1 MKGLTLTQKEQARL
15 QVLNGI
21 LEGQISVDEAAEVLG
36 VSERHVWRILAEYRK
51 EGAAAL
57 AHGNRGRRANNSI
70 PEEARTQVVA
80 LARTRYARVNHT
92 HLTELLAEREE
103 IVLGRSTVRRILVGA
118 GMASPRRRRPPL
130 HRVRRQRMSQEG
142 MLVQV
147 DGSVHAWL
155 EERGPRCTLL
165 LAIDDAI
172 STVPYA
178 LFRHEEDTHGYFL
191 LMQELIR
198 RCGVPL
204 ALYSDRHAVFKY
216 VPGSHQ
222 SPAPT
227 QFGRAMAELGVEQ
240 IFARSPEAKGRVERA
255 NGTFQDRLVTELRLA
270 GARTISEANQVLWA
284 FLTRF
289 NKRFGVPPA
298 QSTNAYRSPDPDL
311 NLAGIL
317 CFKHS
322 RKVARDNTVKYN
334 WHTLQL
340 LPSSERSTYVGAHVV
355 VQERLDGKLVVCYQN
370 QIVPTQEA
378 PPRPGVLRTLNATRG
393 LGSVTVEN
401 LAAGMDTNGIG
412 GHERERLGA
421 MTAILQIASSERSTR
436 RRRCAARHARV
447 LGFTA
452 WSARGPGPG
461 GKRRLDGGGKLA
473 GSTLVCQ
480 HKSLSK
486 PNRPYPGSA
495 TASWCPPDSERH
507 SRSWQRHRGEP
518 RCRHGHQRDRWSR
531 ARKTGSDDRD
541 RPGLAAGRLT
551 TDRESEAVHPK
562 AQPPRP
568 PTPRQRARWKA
579 VQRAKRRGLSLRAIA
594 RELGISRITVRK
606 YVEASSPPVY
616 PDRELAAHS

>member
-1 MKGLTLTQKEQARL
+1 
-15 QVLNGI
+15 
-21 LEGQISVDEAAEVLG
+21 
-36 VSERHVWRILAEYRK
+36 
-51 EGAAAL
+51 
-57 AHGNRGRRANNSI
+57 
-70 PEEARTQVVA
+70 
-80 LARTRYARVNHT
+80 
-92 HLTELLAEREE
+92 
-103 IVLGRSTVRRILVGA
+103 
-118 GMASPRRRRPPL
+118 
-130 HRVRRQRMSQEG
+130 
-142 MLVQV
+142 
-147 DGSVHAWL
+147 
-155 EERGPRCTLL
+155 
-165 LAIDDAI
+165 
-172 STVPYA
+172 
-178 LFRHEEDTHGYFL
+178 
-191 LMQELIR
+191 MQELIR

-298 QSTNAYRSPDPDL
+298 VHQPYRSPDPDL

-322 RKVARDNTVKYN
+322 RKVARAST
-334 WHTLQL
+334 TGI
-340 LPSSERSTYVGAHVV
+340 PSN
-355 VQERLDGKLVVCYQN
+355 CF
-370 QIVPTQEA
+370 
-378 PPRPGVLRTLNATRG
+378 LRA
-393 LGSVTVEN
+393 
-401 LAAGMDTNGIG
+401 NGPL
-412 GHERERLGA
+412 R
-421 MTAILQIASSERSTR
+421 
-436 RRRCAARHARV
+436 
-447 LGFTA
+447 
-452 WSARGPGPG
+452 WSARGGPG
-461 GKRRLDGGGKLA
+461 AIGRQA
-473 GSTLVCQ
+473 SSV
-480 HKSLSK
+480 LSK

-541 RPGLAAGRLT
+541 RPGTRRREIAA
-551 TDRESEAVHPK
+551 ESEAVHPK

-568 PTPRQRARWKA
+568 PTPRQRPA

-594 RELGISRITVRK
+594 RELGSRITVRK
-606 YVEASSPPVY
+606 YVLQVHCLPGSSLPCTAFGP
-616 PDRELAAHS
+616 

>member
-165 LAIDDAI
+165 LAIDDAT

-412 GHERERLGA
+412 GHEREGLGA
-421 MTAILQIASSERSTR
+421 MTAIGR
-436 RRRCAARHARV
+436 
-447 LGFTA
+447 
-452 WSARGPGPG
+452 
-461 GKRRLDGGGKLA
+461 
-473 GSTLVCQ
+473 
-480 HKSLSK
+480 
-486 PNRPYPGSA
+486 
-495 TASWCPPDSERH
+495 
-507 SRSWQRHRGEP
+507 
-518 RCRHGHQRDRWSR
+518 
-531 ARKTGSDDRD
+531 
-541 RPGLAAGRLT
+541 GLAAGRLT

-568 PTPRQRARWKA
+568 PTPRQRARWHPD
-579 VQRAKRRGLSLRAIA
+579 RRRLVSEPVGKQCRGPSVEAFLFGQSPGNWAYPASPSESTLRLQVHLSIRTGSSLLTLDHVEPPSVHNNRPVDKWAIPPGLSIYPRAAPLGSSHHHCHPRCHTKLEVGAFSIIELDNYWLDTATTDIIA
-594 RELGISRITVRK
+594 GPL
-606 YVEASSPPVY
+606 P
-616 PDRELAAHS
+616 

>member
-1 MKGLTLTQKEQARL
+1 M
-15 QVLNGI
+15 
-21 LEGQISVDEAAEVLG
+21 
-36 VSERHVWRILAEYRK
+36 
-51 EGAAAL
+51 
-57 AHGNRGRRANNSI
+57 
-70 PEEARTQVVA
+70 
-80 LARTRYARVNHT
+80 
-92 HLTELLAEREE
+92 
-103 IVLGRSTVRRILVGA
+103 
-118 GMASPRRRRPPL
+118 
-130 HRVRRQRMSQEG
+130 
-142 MLVQV
+142 
-147 DGSVHAWL
+147 
-155 EERGPRCTLL
+155 
-165 LAIDDAI
+165 AIDDAT

-412 GHERERLGA
+412 RHEREGLGA
-421 MTAILQIASSERSTR
+421 MTAIGR
-436 RRRCAARHARV
+436 
-447 LGFTA
+447 
-452 WSARGPGPG
+452 
-461 GKRRLDGGGKLA
+461 
-473 GSTLVCQ
+473 
-480 HKSLSK
+480 
-486 PNRPYPGSA
+486 
-495 TASWCPPDSERH
+495 
-507 SRSWQRHRGEP
+507 
-518 RCRHGHQRDRWSR
+518 
-531 ARKTGSDDRD
+531 
-541 RPGLAAGRLT
+541 GLAAGRLT
-551 TDRESEAVHPK
+551 TDRESEAVVHNNRPVGKWTTLAGLPTYPRAAPLGSSHHHCHPRCHTK
-562 AQPPRP
+562 LEVGAFSIIELVNYWLDTATTDIIAGPLPRHNRWTSTQPSPRSSIR
-568 PTPRQRARWKA
+568 TDET
-579 VQRAKRRGLSLRAIA
+579 LSYILP
-594 RELGISRITVRK
+594 L
-606 YVEASSPPVY
+606 SPPLLRVSVSPSWRLSSCPLPY
-616 PDRELAAHS
+616 QDCSVHTGKPAVKGVQWYGSLPLGCRKDHEV

>member
-1 MKGLTLTQKEQARL
+1 M
-15 QVLNGI
+15 
-21 LEGQISVDEAAEVLG
+21 
-36 VSERHVWRILAEYRK
+36 
-51 EGAAAL
+51 
-57 AHGNRGRRANNSI
+57 
-70 PEEARTQVVA
+70 
-80 LARTRYARVNHT
+80 
-92 HLTELLAEREE
+92 
-103 IVLGRSTVRRILVGA
+103 
-118 GMASPRRRRPPL
+118 
-130 HRVRRQRMSQEG
+130 
-142 MLVQV
+142 QV

-155 EERGPRCTLL
+155 EERGPRCTVL
-165 LAIDDAI
+165 LAIDDAT

-355 VQERLDGKLVVCYQN
+355 VQERVGRQ
-370 QIVPTQEA
+370 
-378 PPRPGVLRTLNATRG
+378 
-393 LGSVTVEN
+393 
-401 LAAGMDTNGIG
+401 
-412 GHERERLGA
+412 
-421 MTAILQIASSERSTR
+421 ASS
-436 RRRCAARHARV
+436 V
-447 LGFTA
+447 
-452 WSARGPGPG
+452 
-461 GKRRLDGGGKLA
+461 
-473 GSTLVCQ
+473 
-480 HKSLSK
+480 LSK

-531 ARKTGSDDRD
+531 ARRTGSDDRN
-541 RPGLAAGRLT
+541 RPGTRR
-551 TDRESEAVHPK
+551 REIDHGS
-562 AQPPRP
+562 
-568 PTPRQRARWKA
+568 
-579 VQRAKRRGLSLRAIA
+579 
-594 RELGISRITVRK
+594 RE
-606 YVEASSPPVY
+606 
-616 PDRELAAHS
+616 

>member
-165 LAIDDAI
+165 LAIDDAT

-355 VQERLDGKLVVCYQN
+355 VQERLDGKLVLQRRFLNVVSYWPEIASRKASPQSCQARGQVAMKRFSRPILRTDVVILVVCYQN

-412 GHERERLGA
+412 GHEREGLGA
-421 MTAILQIASSERSTR
+421 MTAIGR
-436 RRRCAARHARV
+436 
-447 LGFTA
+447 
-452 WSARGPGPG
+452 
-461 GKRRLDGGGKLA
+461 
-473 GSTLVCQ
+473 
-480 HKSLSK
+480 
-486 PNRPYPGSA
+486 
-495 TASWCPPDSERH
+495 
-507 SRSWQRHRGEP
+507 
-518 RCRHGHQRDRWSR
+518 
-531 ARKTGSDDRD
+531 
-541 RPGLAAGRLT
+541 GLAAGRLT

-579 VQRAKRRGLSLRAIA
+579 LSMQFYSSLHPRGPHVQGIQFYLGNPGLRPLIKFKR
-594 RELGISRITVRK
+594 
-606 YVEASSPPVY
+606 SS
-616 PDRELAAHS
+616 SS

>member
-165 LAIDDAI
+165 LAIDDAT

-255 NGTFQDRLVTELRLA
+255 NGTFQDRLVTELRPPERVEVHFAGTTCEPCPLRSRCPVKLDRRA
-270 GARTISEANQVLWA
+270 GAYVLKA
-284 FLTRF
+284 
-289 NKRFGVPPA
+289 
-298 QSTNAYRSPDPDL
+298 DL
-311 NLAGIL
+311 V
-317 CFKHS
+317 
-322 RKVARDNTVKYN
+322 KVNI
-334 WHTLQL
+334 
-340 LPSSERSTYVGAHVV
+340 E
-355 VQERLDGKLVVCYQN
+355 
-370 QIVPTQEA
+370 
-378 PPRPGVLRTLNATRG
+378 
-393 LGSVTVEN
+393 
-401 LAAGMDTNGIG
+401 
-412 GHERERLGA
+412 
-421 MTAILQIASSERSTR
+421 R
-436 RRRCAARHARV
+436 RRRAEATEEWRKRYEIRAGIEGTNSELKRAHGLGRLRVRVRGGRRVRLAVYLKALACNFKRMVHARLV
-447 LGFTA
+447 EMENTA
-452 WSARGPGPG
+452 
-461 GKRRLDGGGKLA
+461 
-473 GSTLVCQ
+473 
-480 HKSLSK
+480 
-486 PNRPYPGSA
+486 
-495 TASWCPPDSERH
+495 
-507 SRSWQRHRGEP
+507 
-518 RCRHGHQRDRWSR
+518 
-531 ARKTGSDDRD
+531 
-541 RPGLAAGRLT
+541 
-551 TDRESEAVHPK
+551 
-562 AQPPRP
+562 
-568 PTPRQRARWKA
+568 QRAVGTVPA
-579 VQRAKRRGLSLRAIA
+579 V
-594 RELGISRITVRK
+594 
-606 YVEASSPPVY
+606 
-616 PDRELAAHS
+616 AAA

>member
-1 MKGLTLTQKEQARL
+1 MMPPAPCPTQ
-15 QVLNGI
+15 
-21 LEGQISVDEAAEVLG
+21 
-36 VSERHVWRILAEYRK
+36 
-51 EGAAAL
+51 
-57 AHGNRGRRANNSI
+57 
-70 PEEARTQVVA
+70 
-80 LARTRYARVNHT
+80 
-92 HLTELLAEREE
+92 
-103 IVLGRSTVRRILVGA
+103 
-118 GMASPRRRRPPL
+118 
-130 HRVRRQRMSQEG
+130 
-142 MLVQV
+142 
-147 DGSVHAWL
+147 
-155 EERGPRCTLL
+155 
-165 LAIDDAI
+165 
-172 STVPYA
+172 

-401 LAAGMDTNGIG
+401 LAVGMDTNGIG
-412 GHERERLGA
+412 GHEREG
-421 MTAILQIASSERSTR
+421 
-436 RRRCAARHARV
+436 
-447 LGFTA
+447 
-452 WSARGPGPG
+452 
-461 GKRRLDGGGKLA
+461 
-473 GSTLVCQ
+473 
-480 HKSLSK
+480 
-486 PNRPYPGSA
+486 
-495 TASWCPPDSERH
+495 
-507 SRSWQRHRGEP
+507 
-518 RCRHGHQRDRWSR
+518 
-531 ARKTGSDDRD
+531 TGSDDRD
-541 RPGLAAGRLT
+541 RPGTRRREIDHGIARVKPSTLRLNHPDRRRLVSEPVGKQCRGPSVEAFLFGQSPGNWAYPASPSESTLRLQVHLSIRTGSSLLTLDHVEPPSVHNNRPMGKWAIPPGLSIYPRAAPLGSRSPSL
-551 TDRESEAVHPK
+551 
-562 AQPPRP
+562 P
-568 PTPRQRARWKA
+568 PT
-579 VQRAKRRGLSLRAIA
+579 VSH
-594 RELGISRITVRK
+594 
-606 YVEASSPPVY
+606 EAGGGGFLNH
-616 PDRELAAHS
+616 RTG

>member
-165 LAIDDAI
+165 LAIDDAT

-298 QSTNAYRSPDPDL
+298 QSTNAYRSPGSGPEP
-311 NLAGIL
+311 GR
-317 CFKHS
+317 H
-322 RKVARDNTVKYN
+322 TV
-334 WHTLQL
+334 LQ
-340 LPSSERSTYVGAHVV
+340 A
-355 VQERLDGKLVVCYQN
+355 
-370 QIVPTQEA
+370 
-378 PPRPGVLRTLNATRG
+378 
-393 LGSVTVEN
+393 
-401 LAAGMDTNGIG
+401 
-412 GHERERLGA
+412 
-421 MTAILQIASSERSTR
+421 
-436 RRRCAARHARV
+436 
-447 LGFTA
+447 
-452 WSARGPGPG
+452 
-461 GKRRLDGGGKLA
+461 
-473 GSTLVCQ
+473 
-480 HKSLSK
+480 
-486 PNRPYPGSA
+486 
-495 TASWCPPDSERH
+495 
-507 SRSWQRHRGEP
+507 
-518 RCRHGHQRDRWSR
+518 
-531 ARKTGSDDRD
+531 
-541 RPGLAAGRLT
+541 
-551 TDRESEAVHPK
+551 
-562 AQPPRP
+562 
-568 PTPRQRARWKA
+568 
-579 VQRAKRRGLSLRAIA
+579 
-594 RELGISRITVRK
+594 
-606 YVEASSPPVY
+606 
-616 PDRELAAHS
+616 

>member
-165 LAIDDAI
+165 LAIDDAT

-298 QSTNAYRSPDPDL
+298 QSTNAYRSPRCFKSGRTGPSNGNLPGWSIGCGDRTSVR
-311 NLAGIL
+311 LAG
-317 CFKHS
+317 
-322 RKVARDNTVKYN
+322 AR
-334 WHTLQL
+334 
-340 LPSSERSTYVGAHVV
+340 
-355 VQERLDGKLVVCYQN
+355 
-370 QIVPTQEA
+370 
-378 PPRPGVLRTLNATRG
+378 
-393 LGSVTVEN
+393 
-401 LAAGMDTNGIG
+401 
-412 GHERERLGA
+412 
-421 MTAILQIASSERSTR
+421 TR
-436 RRRCAARHARV
+436 RSISEANQVLVGFLDPLQVKRFGAA
-447 LGFTA
+447 
-452 WSARGPGPG
+452 
-461 GKRRLDGGGKLA
+461 
-473 GSTLVCQ
+473 STSTVAHQ
-480 HKSLSK
+480 RISLSRSG
-486 PNRPYPGSA
+486 PEPG
-495 TASWCPPDSERH
+495 RH
-507 SRSWQRHRGEP
+507 
-518 RCRHGHQRDRWSR
+518 
-531 ARKTGSDDRD
+531 
-541 RPGLAAGRLT
+541 
-551 TDRESEAVHPK
+551 
-562 AQPPRP
+562 
-568 PTPRQRARWKA
+568 
-579 VQRAKRRGLSLRAIA
+579 
-594 RELGISRITVRK
+594 TVLQ
-606 YVEASSPPVY
+606 A
-616 PDRELAAHS
+616 

>member
-1 MKGLTLTQKEQARL
+1 
-15 QVLNGI
+15 
-21 LEGQISVDEAAEVLG
+21 
-36 VSERHVWRILAEYRK
+36 
-51 EGAAAL
+51 
-57 AHGNRGRRANNSI
+57 
-70 PEEARTQVVA
+70 
-80 LARTRYARVNHT
+80 
-92 HLTELLAEREE
+92 
-103 IVLGRSTVRRILVGA
+103 
-118 GMASPRRRRPPL
+118 
-130 HRVRRQRMSQEG
+130 

-165 LAIDDAI
+165 LAIDDAT

-255 NGTFQDRLVTELRLA
+255 NGTFQDRLVTEPRLA

-298 QSTNAYRSPDPDL
+298 QSTNAYRSRDPDL

-322 RKVARDNTVKYN
+322 RKAARDNTVKYN

-355 VQERLDGKLVVCYQN
+355 VQERLDGKLVP
-370 QIVPTQEA
+370 VP
-378 PPRPGVLRTLNATRG
+378 
-393 LGSVTVEN
+393 
-401 LAAGMDTNGIG
+401 
-412 GHERERLGA
+412 
-421 MTAILQIASSERSTR
+421 
-436 RRRCAARHARV
+436 C
-447 LGFTA
+447 GF
-452 WSARGPGPG
+452 
-461 GKRRLDGGGKLA
+461 GKA
-473 GSTLVCQ
+473 
-480 HKSLSK
+480 
-486 PNRPYPGSA
+486 
-495 TASWCPPDSERH
+495 
-507 SRSWQRHRGEP
+507 
-518 RCRHGHQRDRWSR
+518 
-531 ARKTGSDDRD
+531 
-541 RPGLAAGRLT
+541 
-551 TDRESEAVHPK
+551 
-562 AQPPRP
+562 
-568 PTPRQRARWKA
+568 
-579 VQRAKRRGLSLRAIA
+579 
-594 RELGISRITVRK
+594 
-606 YVEASSPPVY
+606 
-616 PDRELAAHS
+616 

>member
-1 MKGLTLTQKEQARL
+1 MNATFGE
-15 QVLNGI
+15 
-21 LEGQISVDEAAEVLG
+21 S
-36 VSERHVWRILAEYRK
+36 WRSI
-51 EGAAAL
+51 
-57 AHGNRGRRANNSI
+57 GRRVPPHWLMGTEVA
-70 PEEARTQVVA
+70 ERTTPSRRRPGLKFVA

-155 EERGPRCTLL
+155 EERGPRCTVL
-165 LAIDDAI
+165 LAIDDAT

-240 IFARSPEAKGRVERA
+240 IFARPPEAKGWVERA

-334 WHTLQL
+334 WHTLQRGYVNRCVTDIRRR
-340 LPSSERSTYVGAHVV
+340 PSQPLIQWRFHPHTVHRGRRLRST
-355 VQERLDGKLVVCYQN
+355 Q
-370 QIVPTQEA
+370 
-378 PPRPGVLRTLNATRG
+378 
-393 LGSVTVEN
+393 
-401 LAAGMDTNGIG
+401 
-412 GHERERLGA
+412 
-421 MTAILQIASSERSTR
+421 
-436 RRRCAARHARV
+436 
-447 LGFTA
+447 
-452 WSARGPGPG
+452 GP
-461 GKRRLDGGGKLA
+461 
-473 GSTLVCQ
+473 
-480 HKSLSK
+480 
-486 PNRPYPGSA
+486 
-495 TASWCPPDSERH
+495 
-507 SRSWQRHRGEP
+507 
-518 RCRHGHQRDRWSR
+518 
-531 ARKTGSDDRD
+531 SD
-541 RPGLAAGRLT
+541 A
-551 TDRESEAVHPK
+551 
-562 AQPPRP
+562 
-568 PTPRQRARWKA
+568 
-579 VQRAKRRGLSLRAIA
+579 
-594 RELGISRITVRK
+594 
-606 YVEASSPPVY
+606 
-616 PDRELAAHS
+616 

>member
-1 MKGLTLTQKEQARL
+1 
-15 QVLNGI
+15 VLN
-21 LEGQISVDEAAEVLG
+21 
-36 VSERHVWRILAEYRK
+36 RC
-51 EGAAAL
+51 
-57 AHGNRGRRANNSI
+57 NSLK
-70 PEEARTQVVA
+70 PGF
-80 LARTRYARVNHT
+80 Y
-92 HLTELLAEREE
+92 
-103 IVLGRSTVRRILVGA
+103 
-118 GMASPRRRRPPL
+118 
-130 HRVRRQRMSQEG
+130 
-142 MLVQV
+142 
-147 DGSVHAWL
+147 
-155 EERGPRCTLL
+155 
-165 LAIDDAI
+165 
-172 STVPYA
+172 
-178 LFRHEEDTHGYFL
+178 
-191 LMQELIR
+191 
-198 RCGVPL
+198 
-204 ALYSDRHAVFKY
+204 AVFKY

-412 GHERERLGA
+412 GHEREGLGA
-421 MTAILQIASSERSTR
+421 MTAIGR
-436 RRRCAARHARV
+436 
-447 LGFTA
+447 
-452 WSARGPGPG
+452 
-461 GKRRLDGGGKLA
+461 
-473 GSTLVCQ
+473 
-480 HKSLSK
+480 
-486 PNRPYPGSA
+486 
-495 TASWCPPDSERH
+495 
-507 SRSWQRHRGEP
+507 
-518 RCRHGHQRDRWSR
+518 
-531 ARKTGSDDRD
+531 
-541 RPGLAAGRLT
+541 GLAAGRLT

>member
-1 MKGLTLTQKEQARL
+1 MNATFGE
-15 QVLNGI
+15 
-21 LEGQISVDEAAEVLG
+21 S
-36 VSERHVWRILAEYRK
+36 WRSI
-51 EGAAAL
+51 
-57 AHGNRGRRANNSI
+57 GRRVPPHWLMGTEVAERTT
-70 PEEARTQVVA
+70 PYRVRARTQVVA

-165 LAIDDAI
+165 LAIDDAT

-412 GHERERLGA
+412 GHEREGLGA
-421 MTAILQIASSERSTR
+421 MTAIGR
-436 RRRCAARHARV
+436 
-447 LGFTA
+447 
-452 WSARGPGPG
+452 
-461 GKRRLDGGGKLA
+461 
-473 GSTLVCQ
+473 
-480 HKSLSK
+480 
-486 PNRPYPGSA
+486 
-495 TASWCPPDSERH
+495 
-507 SRSWQRHRGEP
+507 
-518 RCRHGHQRDRWSR
+518 
-531 ARKTGSDDRD
+531 
-541 RPGLAAGRLT
+541 GLAAGRLT
-551 TDRESEAVHPK
+551 TDRESEAVHAK

>member
-165 LAIDDAI
+165 LAIDDAT

-317 CFKHS
+317 CFKRLAGARTISEANQVLWAFLTRFNKRFGVPPAQSTNAYRSPDPDLNLAGILCHS

-412 GHERERLGA
+412 GHEREGLGA
-421 MTAILQIASSERSTR
+421 MTAIGR
-436 RRRCAARHARV
+436 
-447 LGFTA
+447 
-452 WSARGPGPG
+452 
-461 GKRRLDGGGKLA
+461 
-473 GSTLVCQ
+473 
-480 HKSLSK
+480 
-486 PNRPYPGSA
+486 
-495 TASWCPPDSERH
+495 
-507 SRSWQRHRGEP
+507 
-518 RCRHGHQRDRWSR
+518 
-531 ARKTGSDDRD
+531 
-541 RPGLAAGRLT
+541 GLAAGRLT
-551 TDRESEAVHPK
+551 TDRESEAVHAK

>member
-103 IVLGRSTVRRILVGA
+103 IVLGRSTVRRILLGA
-118 GMASPRRRRPPL
+118 GMASPRRRRPPTASGPSPA
-130 HRVRRQRMSQEG
+130 HEPGRHVGASRWQRS
-142 MLVQV
+142 
-147 DGSVHAWL
+147 HAWL

-165 LAIDDAI
+165 LAIDDAT

-355 VQERLDGKLVVCYQN
+355 VQERLDGKLV
-370 QIVPTQEA
+370 
-378 PPRPGVLRTLNATRG
+378 
-393 LGSVTVEN
+393 
-401 LAAGMDTNGIG
+401 D
-412 GHERERLGA
+412 
-421 MTAILQIASSERSTR
+421 
-436 RRRCAARHARV
+436 
-447 LGFTA
+447 
-452 WSARGPGPG
+452 
-461 GKRRLDGGGKLA
+461 
-473 GSTLVCQ
+473 Q
-480 HKSLSK
+480 H
-486 PNRPYPGSA
+486 P
-495 TASWCPPDSERH
+495 
-507 SRSWQRHRGEP
+507 
-518 RCRHGHQRDRWSR
+518 
-531 ARKTGSDDRD
+531 
-541 RPGLAAGRLT
+541 
-551 TDRESEAVHPK
+551 
-562 AQPPRP
+562 
-568 PTPRQRARWKA
+568 
-579 VQRAKRRGLSLRAIA
+579 
-594 RELGISRITVRK
+594 
-606 YVEASSPPVY
+606 
-616 PDRELAAHS
+616 

>member
-165 LAIDDAI
+165 LAIDDAT

-204 ALYSDRHAVFKY
+204 ALYSDRHAVFKHTGE
-216 VPGSHQ
+216 PRQ
-222 SPAPT
+222 KPAGPT
-227 QFGRAMAELGVEQ
+227 QFARAMEELGIRQ
-240 IFARSPEAKGRVERA
+240 IFARSPQAKGRVERTA
-255 NGTFQDRLVTELRLA
+255 GTFQDRLVTELRLA
-270 GARTISEANQVLWA
+270 GVTTIDEANEVLHR
-284 FLTRF
+284 FLPRF
-289 NKRFGVPPA
+289 NEKFGVPA
-298 QSTNAYRSPDPDL
+298 EHSSVAYRSMESSVSLDQ
-311 NLAGIL
+311 IL
-317 CFKHS
+317 CFKHR

-334 WHTLQL
+334 WRTLQL
-340 LPSSERSTYVGAHVV
+340 LPGKERPSYAGAQLEVH
-355 VQERLDGKLVVCYQN
+355 EGLDGQLLVQYRGRT
-370 QIVPTQEA
+370 IPTQEA
-378 PPRPGVLRTLNATRG
+378 PPCPGVLRASNGPLRYGPGLERRVNGVGSHPKESLASLDAIEADSATLN
-393 LGSVTVEN
+393 
-401 LAAGMDTNGIG
+401 
-412 GHERERLGA
+412 
-421 MTAILQIASSERSTR
+421 
-436 RRRCAARHARV
+436 
-447 LGFTA
+447 
-452 WSARGPGPG
+452 
-461 GKRRLDGGGKLA
+461 GGGR
-473 GSTLVCQ
+473 VR
-480 HKSLSK
+480 K
-486 PNRPYPGSA
+486 PP
-495 TASWCPPDSERH
+495 AS
-507 SRSWQRHRGEP
+507 P
-518 RCRHGHQRDRWSR
+518 R
-531 ARKTGSDDRD
+531 RK
-541 RPGLAAGRLT
+541 
-551 TDRESEAVHPK
+551 
-562 AQPPRP
+562 
-568 PTPRQRARWKA
+568 PTPRQRVRWKA
-579 VQRAKRRGLSLRAIA
+579 VQQAKLRGLSIRAIA
-594 RELGISRITVRK
+594 RELGIHRNTVRK
-606 YVEASSPPVY
+606 YAEAKSPPMMRTRGRSRVSQS
-616 PDRELAAHS
+616 DGMTAA

>member
-57 AHGNRGRRANNSI
+57 AHGNRGGRANNSI

-165 LAIDDAI
+165 LAIDDAT

-340 LPSSERSTYVGAHVV
+340 LPSSERSTYVGAHVGPGALDGTSITTS
-355 VQERLDGKLVVCYQN
+355 VQGGMWGDARMAARRLAWERLARSLLSCVSSSHRSNSVQFPGQHFPHHPVDLIRG
-370 QIVPTQEA
+370 IFF
-378 PPRPGVLRTLNATRG
+378 PP
-393 LGSVTVEN
+393 S
-401 LAAGMDTNGIG
+401 
-412 GHERERLGA
+412 
-421 MTAILQIASSERSTR
+421 
-436 RRRCAARHARV
+436 
-447 LGFTA
+447 
-452 WSARGPGPG
+452 
-461 GKRRLDGGGKLA
+461 LA
-473 GSTLVCQ
+473 GSR
-480 HKSLSK
+480 K
-486 PNRPYPGSA
+486 A
-495 TASWCPPDSERH
+495 PPS
-507 SRSWQRHRGEP
+507 RHRAT
-518 RCRHGHQRDRWSR
+518 W
-531 ARKTGSDDRD
+531 
-541 RPGLAAGRLT
+541 
-551 TDRESEAVHPK
+551 
-562 AQPPRP
+562 
-568 PTPRQRARWKA
+568 
-579 VQRAKRRGLSLRAIA
+579 
-594 RELGISRITVRK
+594 
-606 YVEASSPPVY
+606 
-616 PDRELAAHS
+616 

>member
-92 HLTELLAEREE
+92 HLTELLAERKE

-165 LAIDDAI
+165 LAIDDAT

-240 IFARSPEAKGRVERA
+240 IFARSPGGEGSGRT
-255 NGTFQDRLVTELRLA
+255 GQ
-270 GARTISEANQVLWA
+270 
-284 FLTRF
+284 
-289 NKRFGVPPA
+289 
-298 QSTNAYRSPDPDL
+298 
-311 NLAGIL
+311 
-317 CFKHS
+317 
-322 RKVARDNTVKYN
+322 
-334 WHTLQL
+334 
-340 LPSSERSTYVGAHVV
+340 
-355 VQERLDGKLVVCYQN
+355 
-370 QIVPTQEA
+370 
-378 PPRPGVLRTLNATRG
+378 
-393 LGSVTVEN
+393 
-401 LAAGMDTNGIG
+401 
-412 GHERERLGA
+412 
-421 MTAILQIASSERSTR
+421 
-436 RRRCAARHARV
+436 RH
-447 LGFTA
+447 L
-452 WSARGPGPG
+452 
-461 GKRRLDGGGKLA
+461 
-473 GSTLVCQ
+473 
-480 HKSLSK
+480 
-486 PNRPYPGSA
+486 PGSA
-495 TASWCPPDSERH
+495 GDRTTSGWGQNHLRGQPSPVGFLDPLQQALRGATSTVHQRISL
-507 SRSWQRHRGEP
+507 SRSGPEPGRH
-518 RCRHGHQRDRWSR
+518 
-531 ARKTGSDDRD
+531 
-541 RPGLAAGRLT
+541 
-551 TDRESEAVHPK
+551 
-562 AQPPRP
+562 
-568 PTPRQRARWKA
+568 
-579 VQRAKRRGLSLRAIA
+579 
-594 RELGISRITVRK
+594 TVLQ
-606 YVEASSPPVY
+606 A
-616 PDRELAAHS
+616 